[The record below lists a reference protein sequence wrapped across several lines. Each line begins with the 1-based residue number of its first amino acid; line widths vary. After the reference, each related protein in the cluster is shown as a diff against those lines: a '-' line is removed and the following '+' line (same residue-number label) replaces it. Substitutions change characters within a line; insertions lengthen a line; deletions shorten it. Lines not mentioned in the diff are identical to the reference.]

1 MDDGSGHH
9 LRGSRSAP
17 VSEPAVTT
25 PPGDRSHILKEFV
38 SLVAERGYVQAKV
51 GELTARAGVARAHF
65 YELFKGKEDCFLAAQ
80 RELAATM
87 VDEVGRAI
95 AAADSGAAVHAALAA
110 LTDFA
115 DEAPTACNFV
125 THEATLAGPR
135 AWQERQR
142 MLAAIGGEIERSWE
156 GLPSDAPV
164 PDLPAGY
171 LLGGA
176 IRALGIRMRRGED
189 RPKALLGEL
198 ISWIESYQVPKGARR
213 WSSVIA
219 SAYPLGE
226 RQDVVVGPIEP
237 APLPRGRHRLP
248 PAVAKRSQR
257 ERLLHATGRVAAA
270 DGYANATVAEIVV
283 AAGVSREVFYEHFH
297 DKQEAFAETIKFVF
311 EQVMAGSA
319 GAFFST
325 DGPWPERIWQASA
338 AFTGFI
344 VGQPALVHAVFVES
358 YAVATDVQRS
368 DDFLAGFTVF
378 LEDGY
383 RYRPQ
388 AAQVPRIA
396 GEAIGGA
403 VLESINSYLRSGRT
417 AELGELVPGVAYMI
431 LAPFMGADGAHEFV
445 VRKARESD
453 GESGGVD

>member
-1 MDDGSGHH
+1 VTAQPGN
-9 LRGSRSAP
+9 RSRI
-17 VSEPAVTT
+17 VE
-25 PPGDRSHILKEFV
+25 EFV
-38 SLVAERGYVQAKV
+38 SMVAERGYLQIKV
-51 GELTARAGVARAHF
+51 SELTARAGVARAHF
-65 YELFKGKEDCFLAAQ
+65 YELFKGKEDCFLVAQ

-87 VDEVGRAI
+87 VDDVRRAI
-95 AAADSGAAVHAALAA
+95 AAADPGAAVQAALAA

-115 DEAPTACNFV
+115 DQKPEAFTFL

-135 AWQERQR
+135 AWQEREG
-142 MLAAIGGEIERSWE
+142 MIAAIGRGIERRWE
-156 GLPSDAPV
+156 GLPAKTPI
-164 PDLPAGY
+164 PDLAAWY

-176 IRALGIRMRRGED
+176 IRGLGIRMRRGQG

-198 ISWIESYQVPKGARR
+198 ISWIESYQVPKGTRR
-213 WSSVIA
+213 WGSVIA
-219 SAYPLGE
+219 SAHPLRG
-226 RQDVVVGPIEP
+226 RQDVVLGPIEP
-237 APLPRGRHRLP
+237 VPLPRGRHRLP

-270 DGYANATVAEIVV
+270 DGYAKATVSDIVA

-311 EQVMAGSA
+311 EQIMAGSA

-344 VGQPALVHAVFVES
+344 VDQPALVHAVFVEP
-358 YAVATDVQRS
+358 YAVAADVQRP
-368 DDFLAGFTVF
+368 DDFLIGFTVF

-383 RYRPQ
+383 RYRPE
-388 AAQVPRIA
+388 AAQLPRIA

-431 LAPFMGADGAHEFV
+431 LAPFMGADAAYEFV
-445 VRKARESD
+445 VGKAREGG
-453 GESGGVD
+453 GERSAEGG